1 MPRIQVYDR
10 QVGNVGPVQER
21 RYTAEDFGGNTQGLE
36 NLGRGIAGLGSVI
49 AEREGQA
56 EVSDLSAKMAKAQA
70 DYTIKWNDTLRTA
83 NPGDRDLANR
93 FLKEYQDH
101 VEEIGSQINT
111 AAGREFFNERRNKTV
126 EHFTVSSHAGMAE
139 LAGVKAVQDHVTR
152 MNAYSSAVLSDP
164 GSYEPIRASAL
175 ADIEASVKTKGLS
188 REAALQFE
196 TKARSQLATDAIEGW
211 TKLDPEGTI
220 KQLKEGRW
228 DTEIDGDTKRQ
239 MLGMAD
245 QEIRAREAEAARQRA
260 EAKRLREEAQ
270 AQTQNDF
277 LEKMVKGSLNTRAV
291 LSSNLDAF
299 GSGSKETFIQ
309 MLKANA
315 EKPVRT
321 DPRVFSSLYERIHA
335 PEGDPKKIVDEN
347 ELNQYVIGRTVA
359 YEDLIKLRG
368 EISGKKTLEGQV
380 DATLKTGF
388 LSSVK
393 GSITNSVPM
402 LGKIDNIGDQK
413 YYEAQ
418 AFVEQQ
424 IAARKKEGKS
434 IAPLF
439 DPKAPEFL
447 GRQMG
452 QFQRSAQDLMRD
464 MSQNIQNQAA
474 TVPAPSVEPTPQ
486 PSALA
491 TPPPAKFPE
500 IKRRPEESASDFL
513 KRKKAKVA
521 GN

>member
-1 MPRIQVYDR
+1 MPKIQVYDR
-10 QVGNVGPVQER
+10 QVGNTGPIQER

-36 NLGRGIAGLGSVI
+36 MLGRGISNLGGAI
-49 AEREGQA
+49 AEREAQS

-70 DYTIKWNDTLRTA
+70 DYTNKWNDTLRTA
-83 NPGDRDLANR
+83 DPGDKEVANR

-101 VEEIGSQINT
+101 VEELGSQIGT
-111 AAGREFFNERRNKTV
+111 SAGREFFNQRRNATI
-126 EHFTVSSHAGMAE
+126 EHFSVTAHAGQAE
-139 LAGVKAVQDHVTR
+139 LAGVKALQDHTTVV
-152 MNAYSSAVLSDP
+152 NSLSSSALSDP
-164 GSYEPIRASAL
+164 SSYEAS
-175 ADIEASVKTKGLS
+175 
-188 REAALQFE
+188 RAALQADLNARVASGSLPRETALQLE
-196 TKARSQLATDAIEGW
+196 TKGRAEMARSAIEGW

-220 KQLKEGRW
+220 KQLNEGRW
-228 DTEIDGDTKRQ
+228 NTEIDGDTKRQ

-245 QEIRAREAEAARQRA
+245 QEIRARQAEAMRLRA
-260 EAKRLREEAQ
+260 EQERLKKEQQEV
-270 AQTQNDF
+270 TQNDF
-277 LEKMVKGSLNTRAV
+277 LSKMVKGTLNTKTV
-291 LSSNLDAF
+291 LASNLEAF
-299 GSGSKETFIQ
+299 GSGSKEQFIQ

-315 EKPVRT
+315 ERPART
-321 DPRVFSSLYERIHA
+321 DPRVFRDLYERIHLS
-335 PEGDPKKIVDEN
+335 EGDPKKIVNEN
-347 ELNQYVIGRTVA
+347 ELNQYVIAGNVA
-359 YEDLIKLRG
+359 YEDLIRLRG

-388 LSSVK
+388 LSSIK

-402 LGKIDNIGDQK
+402 LGKVDNIGDQK

-452 QFQRSAQDLMRD
+452 QFQRTSQDIMRD
-464 MSQNIQNQAA
+464 MSQNIQSQAISEP
-474 TVPAPSVEPTPQ
+474 TPEVQPTPQ

-491 TPPPAKFPE
+491 TPPPSKLPE
-500 IKRRPEESASDFL
+500 IQRKPGESAADFL